1 MRDNLTLAPE
11 TLRDFCTRW
20 MVAEFSFFGSVLRP
34 DFRPDSDVDVLVSF
48 SSEARWSLLDLVKM
62 QEELTAWF
70 GRPTSIVEARAL
82 RNPFRR
88 AEILRTRKILY
99 AA

>member
-11 TLRDFCTRW
+11 ALRDFCERW
-20 MVAEFSFFGSVLRP
+20 KVAEFSFFGSVLRA
-34 DFRPDSDVDVLVSF
+34 DFRPDSDVDVLVNF
-48 SSEARWSLLDLVKM
+48 TSEAQWSLLDLVRM
-62 QEELTAWF
+62 QEELTDWF
-70 GRPTSIVEARAL
+70 GRPTSIVEGRGL